1 MDNTKIILFDAM
13 KNFIKNSLF
22 LYLASDTLMTQA
34 DTIKEA
40 FKILQDRYNNPEFR
54 QHLQDYTKIIKFT
67 FTDLQDPYIIE
78 INKGDIMDLSDKN
91 IETSDIEIS
100 TDSRTFLDILHKEM
114 SPIVAYSTGKL
125 KVKGK
130 LTDLMKLQKLL

>member
-1 MDNTKIILFDAM
+1 MILFDDM

-22 LYLASDTLMTQA
+22 LHLASDTLMTQE

-40 FKILQDRYNNPEFR
+40 FKILQDKYNNPEFR

-67 FTDLQDPYIIE
+67 FTNLQDPYIIK
-78 INKGDIMDLSDKN
+78 INKGNIMDLSDKN
-91 IETSDIEIS
+91 IETPDIEIS
-100 TDSRTFLDILHKEM
+100 TDITTFLDILHKKIN
-114 SPIVAYSTGKL
+114 PIMAYSTGKL

-130 LTDLMKLQKLL
+130 LTDLIKLQKLL